1 VRENMFEESSIE
13 DDKQS
18 ILLRYW
24 KAKRKLN
31 LTPGLPEDTTYS
43 MREFMHGLDPEMTS
57 TQQSQYETTSTQQSN
72 NFFTAA
78 ILNTENDDLFS
89 SQISETVDMEKSSIG
104 YNDNMSRTSSKK
116 QKKKKKKSTIGF

>member
-1 VRENMFEESSIE
+1 MFEESSIE

-57 TQQSQYETTSTQQSN
+57 TQQSQFETTSTQQSN
-72 NFFTAA
+72 N
-78 ILNTENDDLFS
+78 LNTENDDLFS
-89 SQISETVDMEKSSIG
+89 SQLSETVDMDKSSIG
-104 YNDNMSRTSSKK
+104 YDNISRTSSKK